1 MKPYSL
7 EHWLAA
13 AAILAALVAIHW
25 LAYRVQARRDP
36 KKTPGTAAHA
46 DRCFAPPAR
55 RLRRAHTHT
64 GAHGRNAMTSIAL
77 GLVLTLAA
85 PFSGAEFVPDGP
97 AVRVAQPP
105 VYAEVA
111 IKARMEGQA
120 VVDVTIDE
128 EGCVVAT
135 EAQGTNPLIAGSGRR
150 AAAAWEFA
158 AEPGA
163 GERCATLVFR
173 FRLVENDPP
182 TAFSELD
189 SDSPFSL
196 TVAAVHYPN
205 YVNTIGCRLENYQ
218 YLVDTQPWSVTFSEK
233 VLSILPLR

>member
-1 MKPYSL
+1 
-7 EHWLAA
+7 
-13 AAILAALVAIHW
+13 
-25 LAYRVQARRDP
+25 
-36 KKTPGTAAHA
+36 
-46 DRCFAPPAR
+46 
-55 RLRRAHTHT
+55 
-64 GAHGRNAMTSIAL
+64 MTSMALGIAL
-77 GLVLTLAA
+77 ALTAR
-85 PFSGAEFVPDGP
+85 FSGADFVPNGP

-163 GERCATLVFR
+163 GQRCATLVFR

-182 TAFSELD
+182 TAFSEID
-189 SDSPFSL
+189 SESPFEL
-196 TVAAVHYPN
+196 TVAEVHYPSN
-205 YVNTIGCRLENYQ
+205 VNTIGCRLENYEH
-218 YLVDTQPWSVTFSEK
+218 LVNTQPWSVTFSEK
-233 VLSILPLR
+233 ALSILPLR